1 MPIAAE
7 KGAGVKTLAQPKV
20 ARILFDESHSE
31 AWTIRRELAEEM
43 QPAHPEDSSYA
54 LRPRKPAGRDF
65 DVLPNADRPLTRETL
80 ACADV
85 VVIAHP
91 SDPKWEATT
100 KTGRPTLRDDEIDA
114 LDEYGRGGGGLIILG
129 ETEQDKYGNNLNALL
144 ARFGIEVE
152 NRTVQDYEHNNKAPS
167 WVLAELSNGTPA
179 NGADANAATDPSTGP
194 RSGDLLARV
203 PHACFYRA
211 GTLALQNGGRVTART
226 SEAASPPDAPLAA
239 VLQHGTGRIAVL
251 ADS

>member
-1 MPIAAE
+1 MTNAVAKDGGTME
-7 KGAGVKTLAQPKV
+7 TLEQPKV

-31 AWTIRRELAEEM
+31 AWTIRRELAEQM
-43 QPAHPEDSSYA
+43 QPAHPQDSSYA
-54 LRPRKPAGRDF
+54 IAAGKLAGRDF

-100 KTGRPTLRDDEIDA
+100 KTGRPTLRDDEIAA
-114 LDEYGRGGGGLIILG
+114 LDEYVRGGGGLIILG

-152 NRTVQDYEHNNKAPS
+152 NRTVHDYEHNNKAPS
-167 WVLAELSNGTPA
+167 WVLADLADGLA
-179 NGADANAATDPSTGP
+179 NGNAAGGP
-194 RSGDLLARV
+194 GDV
-203 PHACFYRA
+203 
-211 GTLALQNGGRVTART
+211 
-226 SEAASPPDAPLAA
+226 AAD
-239 VLQHGTGRIAVL
+239 G
-251 ADS
+251 